1 MPAFPVPVVIP
12 GGMTSGTG
20 RRPIAPLHWLPSD
33 MPDAPTSLTTLR
45 IAGLLAWGAA
55 GLPLIRLFLRPPAGR
70 PDPVL
75 ALGSAVL
82 LAFGL
87 AFFAATAGPGARR
100 NRSAG
105 TVLLAVQTAAALL
118 FVFLVDSAAAGILL
132 VVVTAQLPFCLSP
145 RAALLWCGS
154 QNAVYAVLLVTKS
167 GVLNG
172 GAVLAAFLAF
182 QLFAFYTVSIAE
194 REALQR
200 SELARLNA
208 ELVSA
213 QKLLQESSRAAE
225 RLRISRDLHDA
236 LGHHL
241 AALTLQLEVAGQ
253 IADGKVR
260 EPVERARSLARLLL
274 ADVRTVV
281 GRFRQDDRVNLGDAL
296 RLLASDIPRPK
307 IHLDLGEDELAADP
321 AATTTLL
328 RSVQEIVTN
337 AVKHSGAENLWIAV
351 TRTSHGLEV
360 LARDDGAGAS
370 RIEGGRGLAGLAE
383 RISEAHGTFDVT
395 TSPGQ
400 GFRVAIRI
408 PCGPGDGA

>member
-1 MPAFPVPVVIP
+1 MPVVIP

-20 RRPIAPLHWLPSD
+20 RRPFAPLHWVPSD
-33 MPDAPTSLTTLR
+33 MPDAPTSLATLR

-55 GLPLIRLFLRPPAGR
+55 CLPLIRLLLRPPAGR
-70 PDPVL
+70 PDSIL

-87 AFFAATAGPGARR
+87 AFLAATAGPGARR
-100 NRSAG
+100 NRAAA
-105 TVLLAVQTAAALL
+105 TALLAVQTAAALL
-118 FVFLVDSAAAGILL
+118 LVFLVDSAAAGILL

-145 RAALLWCGS
+145 HAALLWCGS
-154 QNAVYAVLLVTKS
+154 QNAAYAVILVTKS
-167 GVLNG
+167 GALNG
-172 GAVLAAFLAF
+172 GAVLVAFLAF

-194 REALQR
+194 REARQR

-208 ELVSA
+208 ELVAA

-241 AALTLQLEVAGQ
+241 AALSLQLEVAGQ

-281 GRFRQDDRVNLGDAL
+281 GRFREDDRVNLGDAL

-307 IHLDLGEDELAADP
+307 IHLDLAEDGLAADP

-328 RSVQEIVTN
+328 RSIQEIVTN

-351 TRTSHGLEV
+351 TRTAQGLEV
-360 LARDDGAGAS
+360 LAQDDGAGAS
-370 RIEGGRGLAGLAE
+370 RIADGRGLSGLAE
-383 RISEAHGTFDVT
+383 RISEARGTFDVT

-408 PCGPGDGA
+408 PFGPGGGS

>member
-1 MPAFPVPVVIP
+1 MPVVIP
-12 GGMTSGTG
+12 DGMTSGTG
-20 RRPIAPLHWLPSD
+20 RRPIAPLHWVPSD

-45 IAGLLAWGAA
+45 IAGLLGWGAA
-55 GLPLIRLFLRPPAGR
+55 GLPLIRLLVGPPAEGSAT
-70 PDPVL
+70 L
-75 ALGSAVL
+75 LLLGSAVL
-82 LAFGL
+82 LAFGA
-87 AFFAATAGPGARR
+87 AFFAATAGRGARHSR
-100 NRSAG
+100 GASVA
-105 TVLLAVQTAAALL
+105 LLAVQTAAALL
-118 FVFLVDSAAAGILL
+118 FVFLVDSAVAGILL

-145 RAALLWCGS
+145 RAALLWCAG
-154 QNAVYAVLLVTKS
+154 QNVVYAVILVAKS
-167 GVLNG
+167 GALNG

-194 REALQR
+194 REARQR
-200 SELARLNA
+200 SDLTRLNA
-208 ELVSA
+208 ELVAA

-241 AALTLQLEVAGQ
+241 AALSLQLEVAGQ
-253 IADGKVR
+253 VAEGKAR
-260 EPVERARSLARLLL
+260 EPVEKARSVARILL

-281 GRFRQDDRVNLGDAL
+281 GRFREDDRVNLGDAL
-296 RLLASDIPRPK
+296 QLLASDIPRPR
-307 IHLDLGEDELAADP
+307 IHLDLPEEGLAADP

-351 TRTSHGLEV
+351 TRTPEGLEV

-383 RISEAHGTFDVT
+383 RISEAHGSFDVE
-395 TSPGQ
+395 TSPGR

-408 PCGPGDGA
+408 PCGPGGGS